1 MAFSDERAV
10 ALKFFGSR
18 IEPYMIVNVLRL
30 AILMLGLVPVSA
42 LAGPITLKLA
52 YFSSDRTHLYLS
64 GAKPFVDAV
73 NREGRGRVKIEPYF
87 SGRLGGL
94 PEQSRAVRDGKADIG
109 YVVPPYERAA
119 FPDAAVIELPG
130 LYKDAAE
137 ATEVFT
143 KLVGS
148 GIMRGFS
155 DFFVIGAFASEPE
168 NIHSRPP
175 LTSLA
180 ELRGK
185 RIRVNNQ
192 IEAEL
197 LRKLDAKPS
206 FIPLNHAAEEISA
219 GKIDGAL
226 VPPVPMI
233 EFGIGRVAPYHYLLP
248 TSCVPQALLMNRKRF
263 ESLPTDVQAIIRKYS
278 GAWFVDNYNRINEA
292 ATALV
297 MNQLKSDSRRTVTIP
312 SAGDMETADAA
323 FKSIVSGYAAM
334 NSHNAA
340 LVRAALAAVAGSRSA
355 K

>member
-1 MAFSDERAV
+1 
-10 ALKFFGSR
+10 
-18 IEPYMIVNVLRL
+18 MIVNVLRL

-263 ESLPTDVQAIIRKYS
+263 ESLPADVQAIIRKHS

-297 MNQLKSDSRRTVTIP
+297 MNQLKSNSRRTVTVP
-312 SAGDMETADAA
+312 
-323 FKSIVSGYAAM
+323 
-334 NSHNAA
+334 
-340 LVRAALAAVAGSRSA
+340 SRSRYGDGRRRV
-355 K
+355 